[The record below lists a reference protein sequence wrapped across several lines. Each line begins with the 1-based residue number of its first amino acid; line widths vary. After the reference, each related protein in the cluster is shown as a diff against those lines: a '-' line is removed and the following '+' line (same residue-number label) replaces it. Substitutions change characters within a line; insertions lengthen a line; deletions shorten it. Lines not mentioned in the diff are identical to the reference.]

1 VDEDS
6 LGGNLPSSIGLVIFL
21 AVWRLQDLMKII
33 ELIVLGFLE
42 NYNTNS
48 SLWILSL
55 DQKAPG

>member
-21 AVWRLQDLMKII
+21 AVWRLQDLTKII
-33 ELIVLGFLE
+33 ELIVLRFLE